1 MTAEPPPG
9 RGIAGTPLWIVP
21 FAIGALLC
29 LFGVAIWA
37 VPSLLE
43 FIVAGAFFALGL
55 AVMAISW
62 RLRSRGGGGGGGV
75 RVRTAEFK
83 VED

>member
-1 MTAEPPPG
+1 MTIEPPPG
-9 RGIAGTPLWIVP
+9 RVIPGSPLWIVP

-37 VPSLLE
+37 VPALLE
-43 FIVAGAFFALGL
+43 LIVAGAFFALGL
-55 AVMAISW
+55 CVMAISW
-62 RLRSRGGGGGGGV
+62 RLRPRGGGGGGV

-83 VED
+83 VEE